1 MEAAAI
7 PAAVAHHDDHH
18 HGPPEAHHSSKV
30 EREQLGILLFI
41 ISELMLFGA
50 FFAAMFFI
58 RVVSKDT
65 WPPTGHLPIAVAAT
79 NAAVLLSSSVT
90 MHWTDISARRGNTF
104 GMKAGIITTFL
115 LGATFLFV
123 QINEYLHLGFN
134 PKTNASASAFFG
146 LTGLHGAHVVIGLL
160 LLFMS
165 AVRIFKGAVD
175 PQNLKGLEVAGIY
188 WHFVDVMWVIVFS
201 TVYLL
206 GS

>member
-7 PAAVAHHDDHH
+7 PAAVAHDDHH
-18 HGPPEAHHSSKV
+18 HGPPTANHSSTV
-30 EREQLGILLFI
+30 HPEQLGILLFI
-41 ISELMLFGA
+41 ISELMLFAA

-58 RVVSKDT
+58 RVVAGDT
-65 WPPTGHLPIAVAAT
+65 WPPNGDLPVAIAAT

-90 MHWTDISARRGNTF
+90 MHWTDISAKRGNQF
-104 GMKAGIITTFL
+104 AMRAGIVTTFL
-115 LGATFLFV
+115 LGSTFLFV
-123 QINEYLHLGFN
+123 QINEYLHLGFT
-134 PKTNASASAFFG
+134 PKTNASASSFFA

-188 WHFVDVMWVIVFS
+188 WHFVDVMWVVVFT
-201 TVYLL
+201 TVYIL
-206 GS
+206 G